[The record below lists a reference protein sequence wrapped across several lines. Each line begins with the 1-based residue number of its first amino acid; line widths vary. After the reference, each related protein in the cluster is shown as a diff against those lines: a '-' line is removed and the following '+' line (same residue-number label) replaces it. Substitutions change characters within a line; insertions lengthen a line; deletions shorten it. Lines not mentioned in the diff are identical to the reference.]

1 MCSSPNSIIT
11 IITTTIITTANIAE
25 ITMVGMGRA

>member
-11 IITTTIITTANIAE
+11 ITTTIITTANIAE